1 MIKGERMTS
10 NVHIVALCGSL
21 RDESYTRVALRH
33 ALDAA
38 EESGATTDLVDI
50 RTLDLPVFDADEQ
63 DTGDAPELRRRV
75 RAADAV
81 VLGTPMYH
89 GSYASPLK
97 TALDYCGFDE
107 FEGKTVGLLAVSGG
121 QFPTPALEQLRTVC
135 RALRAWTLPHQV
147 GIPGAYERFEE
158 GAISDEELANRVA
171 ELGRN
176 AVQYSHIDELSQQP
190 MGEERVE
197 LPS

>member
-1 MIKGERMTS
+1 MNS

-21 RDESYTRVALRH
+21 REESYTRVALRH

-38 EESGATTDLVDI
+38 EESGATTDLVDM
-50 RTLDLPVFDADEQ
+50 RTLNLPVFDADEQ
-63 DTGDAPELRRRV
+63 DVGDAPELRQRI

-81 VLGTPMYH
+81 ILGTPMYH
-89 GSYASPLK
+89 GSFASPLK

-107 FEGKTVGLLAVSGG
+107 FEGKTVGLLAVAGG
-121 QFPTPALEQLRTVC
+121 QFPTLALEQLRTVC

-147 GIPGAYERFEE
+147 GIPSAYEQFDDD
-158 GAISDEELANRVA
+158 AISDEEIADRVA

-176 AVQYSHIDELSQQP
+176 AVQYSHIEEAPRQP
-190 MGEERVE
+190 TGEERVE

>member
-1 MIKGERMTS
+1 MRS

-21 RDESYTRVALRH
+21 RKESYTRVALRYV
-33 ALDAA
+33 LDAA
-38 EESGATTDLVDI
+38 EELGATTDLVDI
-50 RTLDLPVFDADEQ
+50 RSLDLPVFDADDQ
-63 DTGDAPELRRRV
+63 DAGDAPELRQRI
-75 RAADAV
+75 RAADSV
-81 VLGTPMYH
+81 ILGTPMYH

-107 FEGKTVGLLAVSGG
+107 FEGKTVGLVAVSGG

-147 GIPGAYERFEE
+147 GIPSAYERFDD
-158 GAISDEELANRVA
+158 GTISDEEIADRVA

-176 AVQYSHIDELSQQP
+176 VVQYSHIEEIPRQP